1 VVAFYLQGVP
11 VEESMRFSIDRQW
24 GRLPRSFP
32 VGAVYVVE
40 GRGGQYGHL
49 RVSSRYVIMPGG
61 QRVDVPAKLGRTSG
75 ARAFRRRQPGS
86 VPPAINRAPVQ
97 AGTRAKK
104 IAIVGGTS
112 REE

>member
-1 VVAFYLQGVP
+1 
-11 VEESMRFSIDRQW
+11 MRFPTDRQSSH
-24 GRLPRSFP
+24 LPRSFP

-61 QRVDVPAKLGRTSG
+61 QRVDVPAKLGRTRRV
-75 ARAFRRRQPGS
+75 RAHRRGQPGS
-86 VPPAINRAPVQ
+86 APQAGSRAPVH

-104 IAIVGGTS
+104 NAVVGGTS

>member
-1 VVAFYLQGVP
+1 
-11 VEESMRFSIDRQW
+11 MRFPTDRQSSD
-24 GRLPRSFP
+24 LPRSFP

-61 QRVDVPAKLGRTSG
+61 QRVDVPAKLGRTRRV
-75 ARAFRRRQPGS
+75 RALRRRQPGN
-86 VPPAINRAPVQ
+86 VPQAGNRAQVY

-104 IAIVGGTS
+104 FAIRGGTS

>member
-1 VVAFYLQGVP
+1 
-11 VEESMRFSIDRQW
+11 MRFPTDRQSSH
-24 GRLPRSFP
+24 LPRSFP

-61 QRVDVPAKLGRTSG
+61 QRVDVPAKLGRTRRV
-75 ARAFRRRQPGS
+75 RAHRRGSRVVLRRPAAVPRSMPEPG
-86 VPPAINRAPVQ
+86 RKKMPV
-97 AGTRAKK
+97 
-104 IAIVGGTS
+104 VGGTS